1 MTTRRIKSE
10 SIENLKR
17 VVEVKDDNV
26 EVVGDMGVVMADAYA
41 ESIKNDEHVEEVK
54 DELEKKADDIKTEN
68 PDTGKEVK
76 NEFTAKLVL
85 DEAMDDYVAP
95 QPSKPTK
102 VYDDDQFDTYW
113 DMDMFDFIYELVSI
127 SDARRKPIDPLGR
140 PHARF
145 SVTGRDKYAGLTDE
159 QKKIEK
165 DREKK
170 MIADGMDVNQV
181 GASQV
186 ASAGDYIEV
195 YAHDLFRFNDIQEI
209 CKIYKFETKGP
220 EETYKL
226 KRNRFMMAAKDEWIT
241 YPYVFRIYVPCEDNG
256 YPMMMD
262 DYFETLGLKLED
274 VMNAGF
280 CEHYRK
286 IEARIQA
293 EADKLR
299 EKEEKERTKA
309 YKSANTAAKVAIR
322 SGINQLFM
330 DLRTNPDAEV
340 SDYIEGAIDEMFIN
354 CPPDLEIISPT
365 DEELP
370 WAQDLIEFTKSLL
383 LTKFEKSKFH
393 VTIEEINAAF
403 EAELQ

>member
-26 EVVGDMGVVMADAYA
+26 EIVGDMGVVMADAYA
-41 ESIKNDEHVEEVK
+41 ESVKNEEHIEEVK
-54 DELEKKADDIKTEN
+54 DDLEKKADYIKTEN

-85 DEAMDDYVAP
+85 DEAMEDYVAP

-127 SDARRKPIDPLGR
+127 SDPRRKPIDPLGR

-159 QKKIEK
+159 QKRIEK

-170 MIADGMDVNQV
+170 MIADGVDVNQV

-186 ASAGDYIEV
+186 ASSGNYIEV
-195 YAHDLFRFNDIQEI
+195 YAYDLFRFDDIREI
-209 CKIYKFETKGP
+209 CKIYKFKTKGP

-241 YPYVFRIYVPCEDNG
+241 YPYVFRIYVPCDNSG
-256 YPMMMD
+256 YPMMIE

-299 EKEEKERTKA
+299 EKEEKDRTRN
-309 YKSANTAAKVAIR
+309 YKLANTAAKAAIK

-330 DLRTNPDAEV
+330 DLRTNPDAKV
-340 SDYIEGAIDEMFIN
+340 GDYVEGAIDEMFIN
-354 CPPDLEIISPT
+354 CPPNLEIISPT

-370 WAQDLIEFTKSLL
+370 WAQDLIDFTKSWL

-393 VTIEEINAAF
+393 VTAEEINAAF

>member
-85 DEAMDDYVAP
+85 DEAMEDYVAP

-145 SVTGRDKYAGLTDE
+145 SVTGRDKYAGLTDA

-165 DREKK
+165 DREKQ
-170 MIADGMDVNQV
+170 MLADGVDINQV

-209 CKIYKFETKGP
+209 CKIYKFETRGP

-241 YPYVFRIYVPCEDNG
+241 YPYVFRIYVPCEENG
-256 YPMMMD
+256 YPMMME
-262 DYFETLGLKLED
+262 DYFETLGLKLEN
-274 VMNAGF
+274 VMNASF

-299 EKEEKERTKA
+299 EKDAKKNNDARVAEIIEEVIEEMFNMIYDEDSTYYDLRIVGPRKDKAAKEFIEARKAECKKRIETEGLA
-309 YKSANTAAKVAIR
+309 YKEST
-322 SGINQLFM
+322 INRAF
-330 DLRTNPDAEV
+330 A
-340 SDYIEGAIDEMFIN
+340 
-354 CPPDLEIISPT
+354 
-365 DEELP
+365 EEL
-370 WAQDLIEFTKSLL
+370 A
-383 LTKFEKSKFH
+383 
-393 VTIEEINAAF
+393 
-403 EAELQ
+403 

>member
-1 MTTRRIKSE
+1 MNTRRIRSE
-10 SIENLKR
+10 SIENLNR
-17 VVEVKDDNV
+17 VVKVKDDNV
-26 EVVGDMGVVMADAYA
+26 EIVGDIGVVMADAYA
-41 ESIKNDEHVEEVK
+41 ESIKNEEHVEEVK
-54 DELEKKADDIKTEN
+54 DELEKKADSIKTEN

-76 NEFTAKLVL
+76 NEFTAKLIL
-85 DEAMDDYVAP
+85 DEAIEDYVEP
-95 QPSKPTK
+95 NSNKPTK

-145 SVTGRDKYAGLTDE
+145 SVTGRDKYAGLTDA

-165 DREKK
+165 DREKQ
-170 MIADGMDVNQV
+170 MIADGVDINQV

-186 ASAGDYIEV
+186 ASSGDYIEV
-195 YAHDLFRFNDIQEI
+195 YAHDLFRFDDIQKI
-209 CKIYKFETKGP
+209 CKIYKFKTKGP

-226 KRNRFMMAAKDEWIT
+226 KRNRFMMDPKDEWIT
-241 YPYVFRIYVPCEDNG
+241 YPYVFRIYVPCEASG
-256 YPMMMD
+256 YPMMIE

-280 CEHYRK
+280 CDHYRK

-299 EKEEKERTKA
+299 EKEEKDRTKA
-309 YKSANTAAKVAIR
+309 YKSANTVAKAEIR
-322 SGINQLFM
+322 SGINKLFM
-330 DLRTNPDAEV
+330 DLKTNPDAGV
-340 SDYIEGAIDEMFIN
+340 DDYITGAIDEMFIN
-354 CPPDLEIISPT
+354 CPSNLEIISPT
-365 DEELP
+365 AEELP
-370 WAQDLIEFTKSLL
+370 WAQDLIDFTKSFL
-383 LTKFEKSKFH
+383 LTKSEKSKFH
-393 VTIEEINAAF
+393 VTAEEINNAF